1 MQARLKERKAST
13 NPPVIREI
21 CDENYRLCV

>member
-21 CDENYRLCV
+21 CDEYRLCV